1 MSTMP
6 PLRLLRA
13 ERSPAESPALH
24 ARAMDNLQFIRETM
38 ERAGSFTAVSGW
50 GVSATGLLAA
60 AAAAVAPASP
70 GAPGWLSI
78 WIATLAASLAVSTW
92 ATVHKARAAHVP
104 LLSGAGRKFL
114 LAFLPAMLVGALL
127 TVVLLRAG
135 QQTLLPGVWLL
146 LYGTAVVA
154 GGVFS
159 ARIVPLMGTCFLF
172 DGAVALFAPAAW
184 TPALLA
190 IGFGGLH
197 LLFGTLIA
205 RRHGG

>member
-13 ERSPAESPALH
+13 ERPPAEPPALH

-50 GVSATGLLAA
+50 GVCATGLLAA

-70 GAPGWLSI
+70 LAPGWLSI
-78 WIATLAASLAVSTW
+78 WMATLAASLVISTW
-92 ATVHKARAAHVP
+92 ATMHKARNAGVP

-159 ARIVPLMGTCFLF
+159 ARIVPLMGTCFLL

-184 TPALLA
+184 SPALLA